1 MNIIKRIGAEEA
13 CWAHNPEVLGS
24 KPRSATI
31 SKTKYTYIILLYN
44 GCDDIYLF
52 LFEVFVLFL
61 EYLFLNV
68 FCFFPP
74 VE

>member
-1 MNIIKRIGAEEA
+1 MNIMKRIGAEEA

-44 GCDDIYLF
+44 GRDDIYLF
-52 LFEVFVLFL
+52 IFIRG
-61 EYLFLNV
+61 
-68 FCFFPP
+68 FCFIFGVPFF
-74 VE
+74 ECFLFFATS